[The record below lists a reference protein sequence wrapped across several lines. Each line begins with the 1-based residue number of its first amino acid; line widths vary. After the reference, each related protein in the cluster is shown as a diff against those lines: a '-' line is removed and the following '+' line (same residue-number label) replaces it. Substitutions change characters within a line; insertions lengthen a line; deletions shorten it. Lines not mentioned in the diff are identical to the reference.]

1 MQRVR
6 AACAGLLLACQA
18 TWGAPL
24 DALLTANPERGLE
37 HGSLEVG
44 YDAMNAQL
52 DVLNFR
58 SISSDPDKA
67 TGDYRGAHLLGG
79 LRVGENGWV
88 SGSVWQRA
96 VSDSTDTYQY
106 TSWQLAGQYRVMEA
120 QGWQPALALRLSG
133 WGNYAAATDTTKPV
147 VVPGAKLDSVR
158 ITAPQD
164 QQLQADLIGTW
175 DLSDASDLSVLLS
188 VGSSQ
193 LHYGSLSA
201 TTTLD
206 GCHYQLAFTG
216 NAVYGTL
223 AAPCSSGIYLQEIYD
238 NSGRLGIDVA
248 KEIAWRGTFA
258 QAGVNGSWRHGPWQL
273 RAGYLFYMAQ
283 RESVD
288 DILAARKQSS
298 YTQNHSITVESSYR
312 FANGL
317 RAVARGQFSSNLFFN
332 EIPVTYN
339 TSSAA
344 RFDGK
349 YSILSFGLQ
358 ADF

>member
-1 MQRVR
+1 MQRLR
-6 AACAGLLLACQA
+6 AGCAGLLLACPMA
-18 TWGAPL
+18 WAAPL
-24 DALLTANPERGLE
+24 DALLTATPERGLD
-37 HGSLEVG
+37 HGSLELG
-44 YDAMNAQL
+44 YDSMNAQL

-67 TGDYRGAHLLGG
+67 TGDYRGAHVLAG
-79 LRVGENGWV
+79 LRLGEKGWA
-88 SGSVWQRA
+88 SASLWQRA

-106 TSWQLAGQYRVMEA
+106 TSWQLAGQYRVREA
-120 QGWQPALALRLSG
+120 DGRLPALALRVSG

-147 VVPGAKLDSVR
+147 VVPGAKLDSVH
-158 ITAPQD
+158 ITAPDD

-175 DLSDASDLSVLLS
+175 ELSAASDLSVLFSL
-188 VGSSQ
+188 GSSQ
-193 LHYGSLSA
+193 LHYGGLSA

-206 GCHYQLAFTG
+206 GCHYRLNFSG
-216 NAVYGTL
+216 NAIDGTL
-223 AAPCSSGIYLQEIYD
+223 AAPCSAGIFLQQFYD

-248 KEIAWRGTFA
+248 NEIAWRGSFSR
-258 QAGVNGSWRHGPWQL
+258 AGVNSSWRSGPWLL
-273 RAGYLFYMAQ
+273 RAGYLFYVAQ
-283 RESVD
+283 RETVD
-288 DILAARKQSS
+288 AILAARKQSA

-332 EIPVTYN
+332 DIPVTYN

-349 YSILSFGLQ
+349 YSILSLGLQ